1 MNRKKR
7 KITNKKKRK
16 WHFSDAIVFL
26 SVFAVVAYTVTAF
39 ILQFMGFMEVSATL
53 TTCWYTFWTAEIVS
67 LAAIKNSKTKH
78 QKNGS
83 TQTDDEK
90 VEG

>member
-1 MNRKKR
+1 MKK
-7 KITNKKKRK
+7 KEKRK

-26 SVFAVVAYTVTAF
+26 SVFAVVTYTIAALT
-39 ILQFMGFMEVSATL
+39 LQFMGFMEVSATL

-78 QKNGS
+78 KS
-83 TQTDDEK
+83 DTPTSESEIKDEEES
-90 VEG
+90 EG